1 VLDASVLVEL
11 AYGTKVGEAI
21 KTLLEESDKA
31 FTTQLSLTELFY
43 ILCRKLGAELAEKKI
58 TDLIESGYI
67 TPEQP
72 RSLIYEVG
80 KIKCKRAISLADCY
94 IIALA
99 KEVGGKA
106 VFARKER
113 EIEKEMMKEVFE
125 VEFVFGDEL
134 IGQK

>member
-1 VLDASVLVEL
+1 M
-11 AYGTKVGEAI
+11 AYTTEIGQAT

-31 FTTQLSLTELFY
+31 FITQLGLTELFY

-58 TDLIESGYI
+58 ADLIESNYI
-67 TPEQP
+67 TLEQT

-94 IIALA
+94 VIALA

-113 EIEKEMMKEVFE
+113 EIGKEMAKKAFE
-125 VEFVFGDEL
+125 VEFIFGDEL
-134 IGQK
+134 IRG